1 MSRMPGK
8 TKLLASCLLAG
19 LMTLTGCTV
28 TTPYPVVK
36 EPPSPVVN
44 RPAVARKPVL
54 ALALGGGAARGFAH
68 VGALQAL
75 DAAGIRPDIVVGTS
89 AGSVVGAIYASG
101 LRGDALRQAAEKV
114 EQTSITDWQLP
125 LLNRGVLRGVS
136 LERFINE
143 QVGNRNIQSMPM
155 RLGIVATDL
164 QSGEGILF
172 RSGNTG
178 QAVRA
183 SSAVPGVFEPARIGG
198 HSYVDGG
205 VSSPVPVDAA
215 RQLGADVVIAV
226 DISTRASGIAPA
238 DMLGIV
244 NQSIAIMGQRLGA
257 EERRRADV
265 LIRPEVNDI
274 GPADFS
280 QRARAIAQGER
291 AALAALIRI
300 GERLLVGRFGHRH
313 DLATPNRHSAGLDH
327 RAPSIHRDHSATNQK
342 QIDFLAVLAVA
353 VHTHTSAR

>member
-183 SSAVPGVFEPARIGG
+183 SSAVPGVFEPVRIGTRD
-198 HSYVDGG
+198 YVDGG
-205 VSSPVPVDAA
+205 LVAPVPVLYA
-215 RQLGADVVIAV
+215 RQMGADVVVAI
-226 DISTRASGIAPA
+226 DISSKPGDAATTGQLQVL
-238 DMLGIV
+238 M
-244 NQSIAIMGQRLGA
+244 QTFTIMGKTISKFELTQ
-257 EERRRADV
+257 ADV
-265 LIRPEVNDI
+265 VLRPQLT
-274 GPADFS
+274 GMSSADFS
-280 QRARAIAQGER
+280 NRQKSIEAGRAAMQQALPQIR
-291 AALAALIRI
+291 AALQPKR
-300 GERLLVGRFGHRH
+300 
-313 DLATPNRHSAGLDH
+313 
-327 RAPSIHRDHSATNQK
+327 
-342 QIDFLAVLAVA
+342 
-353 VHTHTSAR
+353 

>member
-183 SSAVPGVFEPARIGG
+183 SSAVPGVFEPVRIGARD
-198 HSYVDGG
+198 YVDGG
-205 VSSPVPVDAA
+205 LVAPVPVLYA
-215 RQLGADVVIAV
+215 RQMGADVVVAI
-226 DISTRASGIAPA
+226 DISSKPGDAATTGQLQVL
-238 DMLGIV
+238 M
-244 NQSIAIMGQRLGA
+244 QTFTIMGKTISKFELTQ
-257 EERRRADV
+257 ADV
-265 LIRPEVNDI
+265 VLRPQLA
-274 GPADFS
+274 GMSSADFS
-280 QRARAIAQGER
+280 NRQKSIEAGR
-291 AALAALIRI
+291 AAMQQALPKIR
-300 GERLLVGRFGHRH
+300 
-313 DLATPNRHSAGLDH
+313 
-327 RAPSIHRDHSATNQK
+327 
-342 QIDFLAVLAVA
+342 AVLETA
-353 VHTHTSAR
+353 AR

>member
-183 SSAVPGVFEPARIGG
+183 SSAVPGVFEPVRIGTRD
-198 HSYVDGG
+198 YVDGG
-205 VSSPVPVDAA
+205 LVAPVPVLYA
-215 RQLGADVVIAV
+215 RQMGADVVVAI
-226 DISTRASGIAPA
+226 DISSKPGDAATTGQLQVL
-238 DMLGIV
+238 M
-244 NQSIAIMGQRLGA
+244 QTFTIMGKTISKFELTQ
-257 EERRRADV
+257 ADV
-265 LIRPEVNDI
+265 VLRPQLA
-274 GPADFS
+274 GMSSADFS
-280 QRARAIAQGER
+280 NRQKSIEAGR
-291 AALAALIRI
+291 AAMQQALPKIR
-300 GERLLVGRFGHRH
+300 
-313 DLATPNRHSAGLDH
+313 
-327 RAPSIHRDHSATNQK
+327 
-342 QIDFLAVLAVA
+342 AVLETA
-353 VHTHTSAR
+353 AR

>member
-54 ALALGGGAARGFAH
+54 ALAL
-68 VGALQAL
+68 
-75 DAAGIRPDIVVGTS
+75 
-89 AGSVVGAIYASG
+89 VVGAIYASG

-155 RLGIVATDL
+155 RLGSVATDL

-183 SSAVPGVFEPARIGG
+183 SSAVPGVFEPVRIGTRD
-198 HSYVDGG
+198 YVDGG
-205 VSSPVPVDAA
+205 LVAPVPVLYA
-215 RQLGADVVIAV
+215 RQMGADVVVAI
-226 DISTRASGIAPA
+226 DISSKPGDAATTGQLQVL
-238 DMLGIV
+238 M
-244 NQSIAIMGQRLGA
+244 QTFTIMGKTISKFELTQ
-257 EERRRADV
+257 ADV
-265 LIRPEVNDI
+265 VLRPQLA
-274 GPADFS
+274 GMSSADFS
-280 QRARAIAQGER
+280 NRQKSIEAGRAAMQQALPQIR
-291 AALAALIRI
+291 AALQPKR
-300 GERLLVGRFGHRH
+300 
-313 DLATPNRHSAGLDH
+313 
-327 RAPSIHRDHSATNQK
+327 
-342 QIDFLAVLAVA
+342 
-353 VHTHTSAR
+353 

>member
-101 LRGDALRQAAEKV
+101 LRGDALRQAAENV

-125 LLNRGVLRGVS
+125 LFNRGVLRGVS
-136 LERFINE
+136 LERFINQ
-143 QVGNRNIQSMPM
+143 QVGNRNIQSMPI

-183 SSAVPGVFEPARIGG
+183 SSAVPGVFEPVRIGNRD
-198 HSYVDGG
+198 YVDGG
-205 VSSPVPVDAA
+205 LVAPVPVLYA
-215 RQLGADVVIAV
+215 RQMGADVVVAI
-226 DISTRASGIAPA
+226 DISSKPGDAATTGQLQVL
-238 DMLGIV
+238 M
-244 NQSIAIMGQRLGA
+244 QTFTIMGKTISKFELTQ
-257 EERRRADV
+257 ADV
-265 LIRPEVNDI
+265 VLRPQLA
-274 GPADFS
+274 GMSSADFS
-280 QRARAIAQGER
+280 NRQKSIEAGR
-291 AALAALIRI
+291 AAMQQALPKIR
-300 GERLLVGRFGHRH
+300 
-313 DLATPNRHSAGLDH
+313 
-327 RAPSIHRDHSATNQK
+327 
-342 QIDFLAVLAVA
+342 AVLETA
-353 VHTHTSAR
+353 AR

>member
-183 SSAVPGVFEPARIGG
+183 SSAVPGVFEPVRIGTRD
-198 HSYVDGG
+198 YVDGG
-205 VSSPVPVDAA
+205 LVAPVPVLYA
-215 RQLGADVVIAV
+215 RQMGADVVVAI
-226 DISTRASGIAPA
+226 DISSKPGDAATTGQLQVL
-238 DMLGIV
+238 M
-244 NQSIAIMGQRLGA
+244 QTFTIMGKTISKFELTQ
-257 EERRRADV
+257 ADV
-265 LIRPEVNDI
+265 VLRPQLA
-274 GPADFS
+274 GMSSADFS
-280 QRARAIAQGER
+280 NRQKSIEAGRAAMQQALPQIR
-291 AALAALIRI
+291 AALQPKR
-300 GERLLVGRFGHRH
+300 
-313 DLATPNRHSAGLDH
+313 
-327 RAPSIHRDHSATNQK
+327 
-342 QIDFLAVLAVA
+342 
-353 VHTHTSAR
+353 